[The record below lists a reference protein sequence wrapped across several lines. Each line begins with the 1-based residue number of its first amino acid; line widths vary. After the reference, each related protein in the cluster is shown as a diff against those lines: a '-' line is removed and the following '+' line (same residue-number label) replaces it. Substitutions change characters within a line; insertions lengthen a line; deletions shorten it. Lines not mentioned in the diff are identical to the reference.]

1 MKTETQVIEELRDAT
16 VKAKGAKPWAKS
28 VGVSHSYVS
37 AVLRG
42 DQGLGEAIWK
52 ALGYT
57 RIKAFVFKSKI
68 PKAMMKFEDI
78 TN

>member
-1 MKTETQVIEELRDAT
+1 MKTEKEVIEELREAT
-16 VKAKGAKPWAKS
+16 EKAKGAKPWAES

-57 RIKAFVFKSKI
+57 RIKAYCYKSKV
-68 PKAMMKFEDI
+68 PKVMMKFEDI
-78 TN
+78 